1 MSCATNSWLQ
11 LLNLVRLEP
20 WKEASSRQY
29 FTLINLIVSIWL
41 YTRTRNDCAI
51 GISKLLTQ
59 NLASYFMVTLWHQ
72 FYKQFVLSIPIAD
85 QGNQKRYFKELNQ
98 NDVETIKLQK
108 YPIKFK
114 WQHFTGLESRWK
126 YINNKVDFQVEKYLL
141 WQVRCNAFDKRLEFI
156 LVH

>member
-29 FTLINLIVSIWL
+29 FTLMNLIVSIWL

-98 NDVETIKLQK
+98 NDVETILNCENILSSSNGNISPVWNHVENILIIKL
-108 YPIKFK
+108 IF
-114 WQHFTGLESRWK
+114 
-126 YINNKVDFQVEKYLL
+126 
-141 WQVRCNAFDKRLEFI
+141 RLKNI
-156 LVH
+156 YYDR

>member
-20 WKEASSRQY
+20 WKEASSRPY
-29 FTLINLIVSIWL
+29 FTLMNLIVSIWL

-72 FYKQFVLSIPIAD
+72 FYKQFVLDISIAD
-85 QGNQKRYFKELNQ
+85 QGNQKWYFKGLNQ
-98 NDVETIKLQK
+98 NDVETILNCENILSNSNGNIS
-108 YPIKFK
+108 PV
-114 WQHFTGLESRWK
+114 WNH
-126 YINNKVDFQVEKYLL
+126 VE
-141 WQVRCNAFDKRLEFI
+141 NI
-156 LVH
+156 LI

>member
-72 FYKQFVLSIPIAD
+72 FYKQFVLSISIAD

-98 NDVETIKLQK
+98 NDVETILNCENILSSSNGNISPVWNHVENILIIKL
-108 YPIKFK
+108 IF
-114 WQHFTGLESRWK
+114 
-126 YINNKVDFQVEKYLL
+126 
-141 WQVRCNAFDKRLEFI
+141 RLKNI
-156 LVH
+156 YYDR